1 MAIAADMERVFEIGP
16 VFRAENSNTHRH
28 LTEFT
33 GLDLEMAIENHYHEV
48 IDVIDEVFLIIF
60 RGLQGEYRA
69 EVCILNT
76 GKVTLTS
83 NSVPPD

>member
-48 IDVIDEVFLIIF
+48 VEVIDQVILTIF
-60 RGLQGEYRA
+60 RGLQSEHQT
-69 EVCILNT
+69 EVCMLFIM
-76 GKVTLTS
+76 V
-83 NSVPPD
+83 